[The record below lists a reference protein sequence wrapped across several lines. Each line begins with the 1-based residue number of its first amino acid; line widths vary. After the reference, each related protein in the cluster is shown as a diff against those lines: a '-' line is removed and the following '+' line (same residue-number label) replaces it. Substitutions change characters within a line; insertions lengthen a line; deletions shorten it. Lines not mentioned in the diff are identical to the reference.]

1 MYVFIYPF
9 TISAV
14 LHSSG
19 TFVSGKMTISGGNRD
34 VISTFYCST
43 TSFYGK
49 GYYYHSQ
56 MSRRNAGL
64 QLWWKDLLLLVW
76 RIIAFHFVIIVY
88 FFKVKPLFFREEL
101 FYIHVMLYLLKYN
114 LMIKYWSLTLLCDQF
129 YDVEVII

>member
-1 MYVFIYPF
+1 LYVFIDPF
-9 TISAV
+9 TITAV

-49 GYYYHSQ
+49 GYYYYSQ
-56 MSRRNAGL
+56 ISRRNAGP

-88 FFKVKPLFFREEL
+88 FFNCKCQIWIILYTC
-101 FYIHVMLYLLKYN
+101 YICFSTIWWLNTGLSHCCVTSFMMWKL
-114 LMIKYWSLTLLCDQF
+114 
-129 YDVEVII
+129 